1 MVNLG
6 HVVLYVRDIKAST
19 QFYQQ
24 VVGLDVAG
32 EVFNHRAAVL
42 TGGSTHHELLLLEVG
57 NAPGPLQGR
66 RLGLYHIGW
75 RIGESLD
82 DLKIAKQRAEK
93 FGCPIDGLSDHTI
106 SFSLYIRDPDDNEI
120 ELYVDN
126 PDTDWRASSEWMQQ
140 PVKPL
145 AL

>member
-19 QFYQQ
+19 QFYRQ

-82 DLKIAKQRAEK
+82 DLKIAKQRAENSVAPSTD
-93 FGCPIDGLSDHTI
+93 CPITLSASACIFVTLTTMRLSFTSTI
-106 SFSLYIRDPDDNEI
+106 PIP
-120 ELYVDN
+120 
-126 PDTDWRASSEWMQQ
+126 TGAH
-140 PVKPL
+140 PVSGYNNR
-145 AL
+145 